1 MDIPQFI
8 DLTDHSIL
16 EGDKIKL
23 EDVLNKSIVVTG
35 SHLTNSKF
43 ADRGSGKC
51 VKIQFYF
58 EDDIGKSRR
67 IFFSGSGVLYDQIKE
82 MQERFDKNETPM
94 LFRTTIRKIGNYYS
108 MT

>member
-1 MDIPQFI
+1 MDIPNFRN
-8 DLTDHSIL
+8 LTDHSIL

-23 EDVLNKSIVVTG
+23 EDLLNKPIVVTG
-35 SHLTNSKF
+35 SYLTNSKF

-58 EDDIGKSRR
+58 EDDTSKSRR

-82 MQERFDKNETPM
+82 MILER
-94 LFRTTIRKIGNYYS
+94 RTYGRRNVS
-108 MT
+108 